1 MKRAILH
8 VDCNNFFASVES
20 LYDPELKKIPFAVA
34 GKKEERHGI
43 ILAKNELAKA
53 YGVKTGE
60 AVWEAKRKCP
70 MLSTVEPHFDRYQ
83 KFSRLFKGI
92 CFEYTDLIESFG
104 IDECWLDVTGN
115 RLGAVEIAEEIRRR
129 VKAEYGLTVSVG
141 VSFNK
146 IFAKL
151 GSDMKKPDA
160 VTVITEENF
169 REKVWCLP
177 IGDMLGVGRSTLTKL
192 RSRYIETIGELAE
205 TDLSTLRSW
214 LGRWGEYLWNYANGL
229 DNSRVMRYDEKLP
242 PKSVSSGITPYRDLE
257 NDRDVKILIYALS
270 ENVAMQ
276 LRKHCLKSR
285 TVSISIRD
293 KNMAWLTRQR
303 SLSFGISDS
312 AQIASSVFDIYKE
325 TYRSDT
331 PIRSISVCA
340 SELVPAYG
348 EIQLDFGGEA
358 MKAQKKESIN
368 HAVDELRKRYGYG
381 AVRRAVVMQDQRLGM
396 FEPKEA
402 GDAHPVG
409 IRPNR

>member
-312 AQIASSVFDIYKE
+312 AQIASAVFGIYKE

-381 AVRRAVVMQDQRLGM
+381 AIRRAVVMQDQRLGM

>member
-312 AQIASSVFDIYKE
+312 AQIASAVFDIYKE

-381 AVRRAVVMQDQRLGM
+381 AIRRAVVMQDQRLGM